1 MSESPPAPP
10 DLRLPRGSRITKGR
24 EVRRG
29 FDLGR
34 SAASGPVVVYA
45 FGRGDGRPPRYA
57 LVVGAKWGDAVTRN
71 RQRRLLREAFRTS
84 RPGLPAGFD
93 FVLLP
98 RSKFAGAVMAQVR
111 DALCDA
117 ARRAARRFGEEG
129 PGVPRE
135 RT

>member
-1 MSESPPAPP
+1 MGA
-10 DLRLPRGSRITKGR
+10 DLRLPRGSRITKGG

-34 SAASGPVVVYA
+34 SAAAGPVVVYA
-45 FGRGDGRPPRYA
+45 FDRGDGRPPRYA

-84 RPGLPAGFD
+84 RPELPTGFD

-98 RSKFAGAVMAQVR
+98 RSAFAESAMPQVR

-117 ARRAARRFGEEG
+117 AQRAARRFSEEG
-129 PGVPRE
+129 PGAPRK
-135 RT
+135 RP